1 MRCLGRVCGC
11 LALLS
16 GMSLEAQTATTTKS
30 SSATASFAYLSDD
43 DCVQNDV
50 EVFASQTTVAS
61 SKVPKT
67 TMAATYSRHRY
78 NLCEDSDFGHRLR
91 SRRATGLRGRFGPC
105 VSQRDHQWLKWSRL
119 DDGRCFC
126 VGWAGKGESTR
137 LPAPPET
144 KRTGRPTVIRSEN
157 LSRGAIVRGAIDG
170 QDISGTE
177 QSSHSLHT
185 AQNTISH

>member
-78 NLCEDSDFGHRLR
+78 NLCEDSDLGTDFGAVGRLAFAGDLD
-91 SRRATGLRGRFGPC
+91 RASLSATISGSSGPGSTTA
-105 VSQRDHQWLKWSRL
+105 VAFVLE
-119 DDGRCFC
+119 
-126 VGWAGKGESTR
+126 WAGKGESTR

-170 QDISGTE
+170 QDISGGAV
-177 QSSHSLHT
+177 SASLHT